1 MDIKNLLIS
10 KAKEIG
16 VKVSPAQAEQFQI
29 YLDLLLE
36 RNTVMNLTAI
46 TDPEEAVI
54 KHFVDSLTLLKA
66 LEIKK
71 NAKVIDVGT
80 GAGFPG
86 IPLKI
91 MRPDIE
97 LTLLDSL
104 NKRLVFLREVCD
116 AIGIEAETIHKRA
129 EEAGKDTKL
138 RESFDVATAR
148 AVANMNILAEYCI
161 PLIKMKGY
169 FAAMKGPSLPDELE
183 YARKAISSLGCD
195 VVKTVPFIL
204 PDEEQS
210 ERFVI
215 YRKAELSDIP
225 KLNPLLAQ
233 LSDAMADPQKMAEKM
248 KKIAK
253 NEDNYLLVAEN
264 TENGD
269 LCGSLIG
276 VVFEDICDT
285 CKPILLV
292 ENVVTDEKYRGKGIG
307 RGMFEAIE
315 TWGREKECHYCIL
328 VSGLQ
333 RTGAHKFY
341 DAIGYSEVKGFKKY
355 L

>member
-210 ERFVI
+210 ERFVAVM
-215 YRKAELSDIP
+215 RKLRFTP
-225 KLNPLLAQ
+225 KMYPRHGGTITKNPLLAQ

-292 ENVVTDEKYRGKGIG
+292 ENVVTDEKYRG
-307 RGMFEAIE
+307 
-315 TWGREKECHYCIL
+315 
-328 VSGLQ
+328 
-333 RTGAHKFY
+333 
-341 DAIGYSEVKGFKKY
+341 
-355 L
+355 